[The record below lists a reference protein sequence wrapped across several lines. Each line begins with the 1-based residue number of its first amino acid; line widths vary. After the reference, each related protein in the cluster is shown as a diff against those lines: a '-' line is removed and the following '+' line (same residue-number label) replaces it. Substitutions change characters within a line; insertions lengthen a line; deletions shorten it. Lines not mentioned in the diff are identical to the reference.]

1 MALLGAQLVITLV
14 MISIIQKVGPHYSLA
29 RWLLCSTG
37 LIRYLYPTD
46 SELRQLAN
54 IPKDQLKWKK
64 GHKHVENGNQKKDTF
79 HVPRSLDI
87 QLETCAVS
95 PLDVVH
101 LRYFVEYQWLLD
113 FTLYSIFVYIIT
125 EIYHF
130 SFPEK
135 NEVNLS
141 MMWCAL
147 VITFALKLLI
157 SLTTQYFKGEESV
170 GERSTCIVTGFVY
183 FLISMLV
190 LIVDE
195 NVLEVG
201 LDVAYANFNASTS
214 AFLTKQGLQS
224 SGLLSKIVFKFFIA
238 VFCGFLGALFTFPGL
253 RIAKMH
259 WDLLKYFKE
268 KRIKQLLLN
277 LSFVL
282 PFILVIL
289 WIKPVSRNYL
299 TVRKFSSF
307 SEPLLHPHTF
317 ESVRFIAVIL
327 TMLVKMMLTPWYLQ
341 AYLDMAYHRME
352 DQKKEAGRITNVD
365 LQKRIAAVFYY
376 LCVATLQYIIPLII
390 CLNLT
395 FMYKT
400 LGGFSWKGV
409 FDSEE
414 SCPVD
419 GASHISQNGDS
430 SSSTLIQSIQEFHT
444 SVEDLKSVFNPIVF
458 RGLFGFATWWCC
470 FLYFATTSTGMV
482 YQSYFTR
489 S

>member
-54 IPKDQLKWKK
+54 IPKDQWKSKK
-64 GHKHVENGNQKKDTF
+64 GQRHLENGHQKKDTF
-79 HVPRSLDI
+79 HVPRNLDI
-87 QLETCAVS
+87 QLETCTVS

-101 LRYFVEYQWLLD
+101 LRYYVEYQWLLD

-125 EIYHF
+125 EIYQ
-130 SFPEK
+130 SKFPEK
-135 NEVNLS
+135 NEINLS
-141 MMWCAL
+141 MMWCTL
-147 VITFALKLLI
+147 VIAFALKLLI

-170 GERSTCIVTGFVY
+170 GERSTCIVTGFMY

-190 LIVDE
+190 LIADE
-195 NVLEVG
+195 SVLEVG
-201 LDVAYANFNASTS
+201 LDAAYTNFNETTS
-214 AFLTKQGLQS
+214 AFLSKQGLKS

-238 VFCGFLGALFTFPGL
+238 ILCGFLGALFTFPGL
-253 RIAKMH
+253 RVAKMH

-268 KRIKQLLLN
+268 HRVKQLLLN

-282 PFILVIL
+282 PFILVVL

-307 SEPLLHPHTF
+307 SEPLLQSYTF
-317 ESVRFIAVIL
+317 ESLRFTAVII
-327 TMLVKMMLTPWYLQ
+327 TMLIKMVLTPWYLQ
-341 AYLDMAYHRME
+341 AYLDMAYHRIE
-352 DQKKEAGRITNVD
+352 EQKKEAGRITNVD

-414 SCPVD
+414 SCPIDSTSHLAHND
-419 GASHISQNGDS
+419 GS
-430 SSSTLIQSIQEFHT
+430 SSALLQSIKEFHM
-444 SVEDLKSVFNPIVF
+444 SVEDLKTVFNPIVF